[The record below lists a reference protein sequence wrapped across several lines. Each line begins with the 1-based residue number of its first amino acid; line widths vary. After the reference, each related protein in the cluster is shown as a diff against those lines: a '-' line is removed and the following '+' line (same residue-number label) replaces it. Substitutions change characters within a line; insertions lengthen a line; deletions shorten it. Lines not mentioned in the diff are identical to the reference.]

1 MSSEKKVGVEFVELL
16 QSGASRNTINKFKE
30 KNWLRDEDKYIKDVD
45 CIYYLLYENTTIHQR
60 LSNREILFKY
70 IDYIDKEDPFNSS
83 VKWIKGGKKKFLD
96 DFIYITA
103 LLI

>member
-1 MSSEKKVGVEFVELL
+1 MSSEKKVSVEFVELL

-30 KNWLRDEDKYIKDVD
+30 KNHLCYEDRYAEDVD
-45 CIYYLLYENTTIHQR
+45 CIYYLLYENTTIHER

-96 DFIYITA
+96 DFVNLDFNI
-103 LLI
+103 